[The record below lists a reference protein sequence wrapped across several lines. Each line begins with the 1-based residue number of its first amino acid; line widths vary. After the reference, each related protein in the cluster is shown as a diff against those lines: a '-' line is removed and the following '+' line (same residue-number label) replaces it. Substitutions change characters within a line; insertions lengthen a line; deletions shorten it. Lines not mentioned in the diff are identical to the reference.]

1 VFACAAVILAASA
14 GGAWAQCGQRTTGY
28 PARWDGGGPPP
39 LVIGDSVLYD
49 AVPALAR
56 LGFQS
61 DAMVCRQMTQAISLL
76 QGRAGSLPH
85 LVILEMGTNGTVTP
99 GNIDEVLRI
108 IGPDRLLAM
117 ITPHNGVVPADDG
130 IILAAQRAHRRQML
144 VLDWNRI
151 SAPHPGWFAPDG
163 IHLGGTAAINGFAAM
178 LASLLPY
185 AFEPPCPP

>member
-1 VFACAAVILAASA
+1 MLAASA
-14 GGAWAQCGQRTTGY
+14 GGASAQCGQRTTGY

-49 AVPALAR
+49 VVPALAR

-76 QGRAGSLPH
+76 QERAGSLPH
-85 LVILEMGTNGTVTP
+85 LVILEMGTNGTVTT
-99 GNIDEVLRI
+99 GNINEVLRI
-108 IGPDRLLAM
+108 IGPGRLLAM

-130 IILAAQRAHRRQML
+130 IILAAQRVHRQQMF

-151 SAPHPGWFAPDG
+151 SAPHPDWFAPDG
-163 IHLGGTAAINGFAAM
+163 IHLGGTAGIDGFAAM
-178 LASLLPY
+178 VATLLPY
-185 AFEPPCPP
+185 AVQPPCQT